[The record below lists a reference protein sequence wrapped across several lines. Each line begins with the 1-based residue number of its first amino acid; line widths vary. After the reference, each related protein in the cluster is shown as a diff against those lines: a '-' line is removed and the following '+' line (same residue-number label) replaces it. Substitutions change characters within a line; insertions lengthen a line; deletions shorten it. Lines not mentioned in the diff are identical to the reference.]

1 MLADNNEGKGEII
14 VSVCVSAFVPTCVKA
29 GKTIIIC
36 QTAPLGFFLF
46 VILFYFFSNPAVSM
60 R

>member
-36 QTAPLGFFLF
+36 QTAPLGFFCL
-46 VILFYFFSNPAVSM
+46 LFYFIFLVIQLSV
-60 R
+60 